1 MYTTLS
7 HAFSAYIQ
15 RQGVF
20 IYKDIETH
28 GFPEMAIE
36 GQDVNVFLPGTS
48 RVQELKLHV
57 QVISCCWEQTEG
69 PRFSEMSPLR

>member
-1 MYTTLS
+1 
-7 HAFSAYIQ
+7 
-15 RQGVF
+15 
-20 IYKDIETH
+20 
-28 GFPEMAIE
+28 MAIE